1 MKRTHRSLL
10 ICAAVLTVMTI
21 PVFADSNPNTSDTVV
36 RTVPEPVTIT
46 LLAAGL
52 GGVALFRKLRKN

>member
-1 MKRTHRSLL
+1 MKRTLRSLL

-21 PVFADSNPNTSDTVV
+21 PAFADSNPNTSDTVV
-36 RTVPEPVTIT
+36 QRVPEPVTIA

-52 GGVALFRKLRKN
+52 GGVALFRRLRKN